1 MGKYSR
7 SAKQARKNQN
17 LIVGIVLALI
27 VLGIIAA
34 VVIPGL
40 GGDQGSRGDILVK
53 NREVSVE
60 DAYQLYQEGV
70 YILDV
75 RKAEEYQ
82 AGHIPGSV
90 LIPLNKLAVR
100 VGELPV
106 GEPILIYC
114 HSGSLSLE
122 AMNMLGGAGFMHLSS
137 MDGGFNDW
145 VVAGYPV
152 EQ

>member
-7 SAKQARKNQN
+7 SAKQARKKQN
-17 LIVGIVLALI
+17 LILGIVLALI
-27 VLGIIAA
+27 VLGISAA
-34 VVIPGL
+34 VVIPRL
-40 GGDQGSRGDILVK
+40 GGDQGSGSDILVK

-60 DAYQLYQEGV
+60 GAYQLYQEGV
-70 YILDV
+70 FTLDV
-75 RKAEEYQ
+75 RTAEEYQ
-82 AGHIPGSV
+82 AGHIPGSI
-90 LIPLNKLAVR
+90 LIPLEKLAVR

-114 HSGSLSLE
+114 RSDNRSLE
-122 AMNMLGGAGFMHLSS
+122 AMNMLGGAGFMNLSS

-145 VVAGYPV
+145 VAAGYPV

>member
-17 LIVGIVLALI
+17 LIVGVILALI
-27 VLGIIAA
+27 VLVISAA
-34 VVIPGL
+34 VIIPGL
-40 GGDQGSRGDILVK
+40 GGDRGAGSDILVK
-53 NREVSVE
+53 NREVSVK
-60 DAYQLYQEGV
+60 DAYQLFQEGV
-70 YILDV
+70 FTIDV
-75 RKAEEYQ
+75 RTAEEYQ
-82 AGHIPGSV
+82 AGHIPGSI
-90 LIPLNKLAVR
+90 LIPLDKLAVR

-122 AMNMLGGAGFMHLSS
+122 AMNMLGGAGFMNLSS